1 MILIENKRTKV
12 EILKEK
18 YPGALI
24 IDVTSKSND
33 VWVKLSPFFPVG
45 GIPVPFSPDYESAT
59 VEGIW
64 QGLKVFEGHGV
75 DVIPNIKVKLS
86 VKATP

>member
-18 YPGALI
+18 YPGAVI

-45 GIPVPFSPDYESAT
+45 GIPVPFSPEHESAT

-64 QGLKVFEGHGV
+64 QVRRAWNRTSCWV
-75 DVIPNIKVKLS
+75 TSRPAS
-86 VKATP
+86 